1 MSIRDSL
8 QQVLHVAPTRGTQ
21 HATNCTD
28 TATGSATPHATTD
41 RKASKHAE
49 VSATPDATPAQ
60 HLPKTDATND
70 ATQPPPAQHIMQQ
83 AHKAHRERRR
93 AKVLSMLE
101 KAPGRKYAVFVED
114 DTTDPVIC
122 AVAIRGVA
130 TFEMAIPHH
139 SYNGMVLLEL
149 VEKHSAEPS

>member
-28 TATGSATPHATTD
+28 TATGN
-41 RKASKHAE
+41 
-49 VSATPDATPAQ
+49 ATPDATTRGNAIKHANMSVTPHATLAQ
-60 HLPKTDATND
+60 QQRKNSATYD
-70 ATQPPPAQHIMQQ
+70 ATQPPLVQ
-83 AHKAHRERRR
+83 HREARRG
-93 AKVLSMLE
+93 KVLSMLE
-101 KAPGRKYAVFVED
+101 ESPGRKYAILVED

-130 TFEMAIPHH
+130 SFELAIPHH
-139 SYNGMVLLEL
+139 YYDGVILLDL
-149 VEKHSAEPS
+149 LEKHSAETPGY